1 MANTHL
7 LIQVL
12 PLLLLL
18 SLLPQVLVTAD
29 VRGVVRAHNYPD
41 AKPLNA
47 FKVATGEGEGGP
59 RGEGD
64 GDA

>member
-1 MANTHL
+1 M
-7 LIQVL
+7 L

-41 AKPLNA
+41 TKPLNA
-47 FKVATGEGEGGP
+47 FKVATNEGVGGL

-64 GDA
+64 GYA